1 MFRGSIVA
9 LVTPMSESGEVD
21 YAAFESLL
29 DWHLDQGS
37 DGVVVLGTTGES
49 PTVTGAEEVVG
60 IDFSPSTIA
69 FPDKWEY
76 GRMTSNFPDLP
87 HTSRPRAYARTPV

>member
-37 DGVVVLGTTGES
+37 DGVVVLGHYAES
-49 PTVTGAEEVVG
+49 Y
-60 IDFSPSTIA
+60 SPAVKALLNSL
-69 FPDKWEY
+69 
-76 GRMTSNFPDLP
+76 RLN
-87 HTSRPRAYARTPV
+87 